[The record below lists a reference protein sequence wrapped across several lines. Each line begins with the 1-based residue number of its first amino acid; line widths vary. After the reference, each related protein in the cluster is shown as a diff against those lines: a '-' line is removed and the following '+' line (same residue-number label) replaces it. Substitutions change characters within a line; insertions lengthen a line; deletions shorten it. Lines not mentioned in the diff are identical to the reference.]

1 MKANVVKKNGKLQI
15 GVGDSLLA
23 PAAYMTYLDENG
35 DFESFRR
42 AGYKLFC
49 VCVNMGDCSINPNS
63 DILPFAEHV
72 WKARGKY
79 DFTPVHR
86 ALKKA
91 VGDGNSPVYVLL
103 RLNVSAPRWWQEE
116 NPDECIVYGDGLQ
129 GMQSVFSQRW
139 KGDAKLFI
147 DQLCTYLKEGAFSS
161 NVIGLQIAA
170 MHTEEWIAPRTPT
183 GAYDYSLPARRA
195 FAEYLE
201 KKYGILDG
209 VIPSQEALDARLPQ
223 LHSTGVNLTEE
234 YLRFYCE
241 GYAEAI
247 CEFAAHAKRA
257 CGGEWLVG
265 VFYGYIGQLGADQG
279 HCAFKTVLE
288 CPNIDFFASPF
299 AYNNARRGAFDWFY
313 HGAMESC
320 FAAGKLWF
328 LEADVR
334 TWKTQ
339 PLYDT
344 NPELMSGEKTVR
356 YFKHPVFFGPETE
369 RESLW
374 VLLRSFAKV
383 LISGNAFWWFDM
395 WGGWYAS
402 SAMMEMLSRMRALY
416 ERAFFGDGGKEYS
429 AELAVILNE
438 EASYLTPADVFR
450 PLSYQQLSLLGF
462 TGAPYVLYL
471 AQDGESLAQS
481 NAKATLKILC
491 EKGENTL
498 LYKDTVLAKKNA
510 FTQQELT
517 EHLRCAG
524 VHIYSEGNIVYANT
538 RFVALTATSEG
549 MQTLTMPT
557 ECKLQAF
564 TDGKIYEG
572 KEFTFEMS
580 INQTELFEVLE

>member
-15 GVGDSLLA
+15 EVAGNLLA

-35 DFESFRR
+35 EFESFRR

-63 DILPFAEHV
+63 DVLPFSPSV

-79 DFTPVHR
+79 DFTPLHR
-86 ALKKA
+86 ALKKV

-103 RLNVSAPRWWQEE
+103 RVNISAPLWWQEE

-147 DQLCTYLKEGAFSS
+147 DQLSAYLKEGAFAS

-183 GAYDYSLPARRA
+183 GAYDYSLPARKA

-209 VIPSQEALDARLPQ
+209 VIPTQEALDARLPQ
-223 LHSTGVNLTEE
+223 PHSTGVNLTEE

-241 GYAEAI
+241 GYAKAI

-257 CGGEWLVG
+257 CGGDWLVG
-265 VFYGYIGQLGADQG
+265 AFYGYLGQLCADQG

-299 AYNNARRGAFDWFY
+299 AYNNARQGAFDWFY
-313 HGAMESC
+313 HGAMETC

-339 PLYDT
+339 PLYET
-344 NPELMSGEKTVR
+344 NPELMDGGKTVC
-356 YFKHPVFFGPETE
+356 YFKNPVFFGPETE

-395 WGGWYAS
+395 WGGWYGS
-402 SAMMEMLSRMRALY
+402 PAMMELLSRMRALY
-416 ERAFFGDGGKEYS
+416 ERAFLDDDKEYS
-429 AELAVILNE
+429 AELAVVLNE
-438 EASYLTPADVFR
+438 EASYFTPAKAFR
-450 PLSYQQLSLLGF
+450 TLSYQQLSWLGF
-462 TGAPYVLYL
+462 VGTPYALYL
-471 AQDGESLAQS
+471 AQDGASLAQFGG
-481 NAKATLKILC
+481 KATLKILC
-491 EKGENTL
+491 EKGKNTL
-498 LYKDTVLAKKNA
+498 LYGDASLEKDTA
-510 FTQQELT
+510 FTPEELA
-517 EHLRCAG
+517 EQLRAAG
-524 VHIYSEGNIVYANT
+524 VHIYSEGNIVYANA
-538 RFVALTATSEG
+538 RFVALTATSDG
-549 MQTLTMPT
+549 RQTLTMPS

-564 TDGKIYEG
+564 TDGKIYKG